1 MEFPCF
7 CKRNVEKMP
16 VLILPFLFFI
26 KFALSTIKREMY
38 LFTFSPIM
46 KPTIW
51 GGNEILR
58 YKQMPAD
65 GRRIGESWELSAI
78 PGSESVVDQGPYAG
92 YTLPALTEALK
103 SDLLGK
109 ENYIRYGGRFPLLI
123 KFIDACDD
131 LSVQVH
137 PGDALAEARHHC
149 SGKSEMWYV
158 VKAAPEA
165 RLYSGFSYSLTPEE
179 YERRVEECTLPEA
192 LQCYHVHEGDVFY
205 QPAGRVHSIG
215 AGCFIC
221 EIQQSSDITY
231 RIYDFGRK
239 DQNGNMRQLHLA
251 EASEAIDYSAQ
262 TDAFTPKVRI
272 NEPIE
277 LLNTVYFST
286 SLYNLDEPMVCDY
299 SELDSFV
306 ILICLNGSC
315 KICADHEEVT
325 LNEGHTILVAA
336 ACPGLVIEP
345 LGGEVKLIECFV

>member
-26 KFALSTIKREMY
+26 KFAPSTIKREMY

-231 RIYDFGRK
+231 RIYDYGRK
-239 DQNGNMRQLHLA
+239 DQNGQMRQLHLA
-251 EASEAIDYSAQ
+251 EAREAIDYSAQ

-286 SLYNLDEPMVCDY
+286 SLYDLDEPMVCDY

>member
-26 KFALSTIKREMY
+26 KFAPSTIKREMY

-286 SLYNLDEPMVCDY
+286 SLYDLDEPMVCDY

>member
-179 YERRVEECTLPEA
+179 YERRVEECTLPEV

-231 RIYDFGRK
+231 RIYDYGRK
-239 DQNGNMRQLHLA
+239 DQNGQMRQLHLA
-251 EASEAIDYSAQ
+251 EAREAIDYSAQ

-286 SLYNLDEPMVCDY
+286 SLYDLEEPMVCDY

-315 KICADHEEVT
+315 KICADREEVT

>member
-1 MEFPCF
+1 MEIPCF
-7 CKRNVEKMP
+7 SKRNVEKML

-26 KFALSTIKREMY
+26 KFAPSTIKREMY

-51 GGNEILR
+51 GGYEILR

-78 PGSESVVDQGPYAG
+78 PGSESVVDQGPYEG
-92 YTLPALTEALK
+92 YTLPALTDTLK
-103 SDLLGK
+103 ADLLGK
-109 ENYIRYGGRFPLLI
+109 ENYVRYGGRFPLLI

-231 RIYDFGRK
+231 RIYDFGRR

-262 TDAFTPKVRI
+262 TDAFTPQVRI

-286 SLYNLDEPMVCDY
+286 SLYDLDEPMVCDY

-315 KICADHEEVT
+315 KICAEHEEVL

-345 LGGEVKLIECFV
+345 QGGEVKLIECFV

>member
-137 PGDALAEARHHC
+137 PADALAEARHHC

-286 SLYNLDEPMVCDY
+286 SLYDLDEPMVCDY

>member
-26 KFALSTIKREMY
+26 KFAPSTIKREMY

-137 PGDALAEARHHC
+137 PGDALAETRHHC

-286 SLYNLDEPMVCDY
+286 SLYDLDEPMVCDY

>member
-1 MEFPCF
+1 M
-7 CKRNVEKMP
+7 
-16 VLILPFLFFI
+16 
-26 KFALSTIKREMY
+26 
-38 LFTFSPIM
+38 
-46 KPTIW
+46 
-51 GGNEILR
+51 
-58 YKQMPAD
+58 
-65 GRRIGESWELSAI
+65 
-78 PGSESVVDQGPYAG
+78 
-92 YTLPALTEALK
+92 
-103 SDLLGK
+103 
-109 ENYIRYGGRFPLLI
+109 I

-286 SLYNLDEPMVCDY
+286 SLYDLDEPMVCDY

-315 KICADHEEVT
+315 KICADREEVT

>member
-1 MEFPCF
+1 
-7 CKRNVEKMP
+7 
-16 VLILPFLFFI
+16 
-26 KFALSTIKREMY
+26 
-38 LFTFSPIM
+38 
-46 KPTIW
+46 
-51 GGNEILR
+51 
-58 YKQMPAD
+58 MPAD

-286 SLYNLDEPMVCDY
+286 SLYDLDEPMVCDY

>member
-286 SLYNLDEPMVCDY
+286 SLYDLDEPMVCDY

-315 KICADHEEVT
+315 NICADHEEVT

>member
-1 MEFPCF
+1 
-7 CKRNVEKMP
+7 
-16 VLILPFLFFI
+16 
-26 KFALSTIKREMY
+26 MY

-286 SLYNLDEPMVCDY
+286 SLYDLDEPMVCDY

-315 KICADHEEVT
+315 KICADREEVT

>member
-192 LQCYHVHEGDVFY
+192 LQCYHVHEGDVFH

-286 SLYNLDEPMVCDY
+286 SLYDLDEPMVCDY

>member
-92 YTLPALTEALK
+92 YTLPALTEALE

-286 SLYNLDEPMVCDY
+286 SLYDLDEPMVCDY

-315 KICADHEEVT
+315 KICADREEVT

>member
-286 SLYNLDEPMVCDY
+286 SLYDLDEPMVCDY

>member
-1 MEFPCF
+1 
-7 CKRNVEKMP
+7 
-16 VLILPFLFFI
+16 
-26 KFALSTIKREMY
+26 MY

-286 SLYNLDEPMVCDY
+286 SLYDLDEPMVCDY